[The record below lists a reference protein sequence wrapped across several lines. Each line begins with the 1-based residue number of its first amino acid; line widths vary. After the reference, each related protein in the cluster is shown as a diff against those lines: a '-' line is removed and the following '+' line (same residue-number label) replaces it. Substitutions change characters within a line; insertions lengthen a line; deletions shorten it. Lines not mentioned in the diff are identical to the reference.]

1 MNQDM
6 KKRIKNK
13 KYKALG
19 FVESMI
25 AIMVLGMS
33 SVVLMQIAVNV
44 MQNILQ
50 NEAIDDLTQYAVE
63 GAEIVQDIAN
73 RNKEVGGGLF
83 PLSAEYMSDP
93 QGKKCFR
100 FALEGE
106 SIVFAKNDEGNWEKY
121 SSAERDT
128 YKNAAILNDEDEL
141 FRLICFITPMG
152 GVANGEPAFVTTEII
167 VGQRRGD
174 GAITKGNLAKDYV
187 YATIVKL

>member
-1 MNQDM
+1 MF
-6 KKRIKNK
+6 KYKNMK

-44 MQNILQ
+44 MQDILQ
-50 NEAIDDLTQYAVE
+50 NEAIDKLTQHAIE

-73 RNKEVGGGLF
+73 RNKEVGGGIF
-83 PLSAEYMSDP
+83 PLSAEYESDP
-93 QGKKCFR
+93 LGRNCFR
-100 FALEGE
+100 FKLEGE
-106 SIVFAKNDEGNWEKY
+106 SIVFAKDDEDNWIKY
-121 SSAERDT
+121 TSDERDS
-128 YKNAAILNDEDEL
+128 YKNEAILNDEDEL
-141 FRLICFITPMG
+141 FRLICFNTPMG
-152 GVANGEPAFVTTEII
+152 GVAGEPAFVTTEII
-167 VGQRRGD
+167 VGQRHGD

>member
-1 MNQDM
+1 M
-6 KKRIKNK
+6 KVDRKNK

-50 NEAIDDLTQYAVE
+50 NEAIDDLTQHAIE

-83 PLSAEYMSDP
+83 PLSAEYKSDP
-93 QGKKCFR
+93 LGRNCFR

-106 SIVFAKNDEGNWEKY
+106 SIVFAKDDDDNWEKY
-121 SSAERDT
+121 DSDERDD
-128 YKNAAILNDEDEL
+128 YKNVAILNDEDEL
-141 FRLICFITPMG
+141 FRLICFNTPMG
-152 GVANGEPAFVTTEII
+152 GVADGEPAFVTTEII
-167 VGQRRGD
+167 VGQRHGD

-187 YATIVKL
+187 YSTIVKL

>member
-25 AIMVLGMS
+25 AIVVLGMS

-44 MQNILQ
+44 MQDILQ
-50 NEAIDDLTQYAVE
+50 NEAIDKLTQHAIE

-73 RNKEVGGGLF
+73 RNKEAGGGLF
-83 PLSAEYMSDP
+83 PLVAEYTN
-93 QGKKCFR
+93 GEKNCFR
-100 FALEGE
+100 FAMEGE
-106 SIVFAKNDEGNWEKY
+106 SIVFAKNDDDNWIKY
-121 SSAERDT
+121 TSYERDA
-128 YKNAAILNDEDEL
+128 YKNEAILNDEDEL
-141 FRLICFITPMG
+141 FRLICFNTPMG
-152 GVANGEPAFVTTEII
+152 GVAGEPAFVTTEII
-167 VGQRRGD
+167 VGQRHGD

>member
-1 MNQDM
+1 MF
-6 KKRIKNK
+6 KYKNIK

-44 MQNILQ
+44 MQDILQ
-50 NEAIDDLTQYAVE
+50 NEAIDDLTQHAIE

-73 RNKEVGGGLF
+73 RNNAVGGGLF
-83 PLSAEYMSDP
+83 PQSAEYMSDP
-93 QGKKCFR
+93 YGRNCFR
-100 FALEGE
+100 LELEGE
-106 SIVFAKNDEGNWEKY
+106 SIVFAKDDDDNWIKY
-121 SSAERDT
+121 TSDERDV
-128 YKNAAILNDEDEL
+128 YKNTAILSDDDEL
-141 FRLICFITPMG
+141 FRLICFNNTMG
-152 GVANGEPAFVTTEII
+152 GVTEGEPAFVTTEII
-167 VGQRRGD
+167 VGQRHGD

>member
-1 MNQDM
+1 M
-6 KKRIKNK
+6 KVDRKNK

-33 SVVLMQIAVNV
+33 SVVLMQISVNV

-50 NEAIDDLTQYAVE
+50 NEAIDDLTQYAIE

-73 RNKEVGGGLF
+73 RNKEAGGGLF
-83 PLSAEYMSDP
+83 PLVEDYESDP
-93 QGKKCFR
+93 YGRNCFI
-100 FALEGE
+100 FKQEGE
-106 SIVFAKNDEGNWEKY
+106 DIVFAKDEENDNWIKY
-121 SSAERDT
+121 TSDERDI
-128 YKNAAILNDEDEL
+128 YKDQAILNDEDEL

-167 VGQRRGD
+167 VGQRHGD

-187 YATIVKL
+187 YGTIVKL